1 MATREL
7 APKSPSGRPKRESL
21 TTRNRL
27 RVKNPDPNYV
37 YRIVNDKED
46 RVEIMKELGY
56 EVVLQSDVKVG
67 DRRVDVGGALGSAAT
82 LPVGGGIQGVVM
94 RIPKEWYEESQQE
107 KRAEIARIEE
117 TIKPKNLD
125 GTVYGSKLEITRG

>member
-7 APKSPSGRPKRESL
+7 ATKSPSGRPKREKL
-21 TTRNRL
+21 TTRHRL

-37 YRIVNDKED
+37 YRIVNDKDD

-56 EVVLQSDVKVG
+56 EVVPNAGVQVM
-67 DRRVDVGGALGSAAT
+67 DRRVDVGGALGSSAT
-82 LPVGGGIQGVVM
+82 ISVGGGVQGVVM
-94 RIPKEWYEESQQE
+94 RIPKEWYDEAQKE
-107 KRAEIARIEE
+107 KREEIARIEE

-125 GTVYGSKLEITRG
+125 GTYGNKLEITRD